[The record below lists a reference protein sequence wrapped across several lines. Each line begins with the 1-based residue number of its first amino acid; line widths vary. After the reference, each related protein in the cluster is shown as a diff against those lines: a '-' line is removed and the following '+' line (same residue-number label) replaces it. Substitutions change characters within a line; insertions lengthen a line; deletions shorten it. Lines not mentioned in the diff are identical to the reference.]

1 MRVVGISESSTINCS
16 FRVMSKLKKCLITI
30 LKYNEIEVFFFFFF
44 KDFCGKYFPSL
55 FTTFTTVYTVFA
67 FSINFL
73 LPSTRTQ
80 NKTVKIV

>member
-16 FRVMSKLKKCLITI
+16 FRVMSKLKKCFITI
-30 LKYNEIEVFFFFFF
+30 LKYNEIEVFFFFF
-44 KDFCGKYFPSL
+44 KDFYGKYFPSL
-55 FTTFTTVYTVFA
+55 FTTFTTVFA